1 MKTNLF
7 LRLALCLNI
16 TVAVESVAA
25 HSVLFLAL
33 NVGMGLIVAGVLVQ
47 RREARR

>member
-1 MKTNLF
+1 MNVF

-16 TVAVESVAA
+16 TVAVEAIA
-25 HSVLFLAL
+25 TNSVLFLAL
-33 NVGMGLIVAGVLVQ
+33 NVGMALIVAGVLVQ